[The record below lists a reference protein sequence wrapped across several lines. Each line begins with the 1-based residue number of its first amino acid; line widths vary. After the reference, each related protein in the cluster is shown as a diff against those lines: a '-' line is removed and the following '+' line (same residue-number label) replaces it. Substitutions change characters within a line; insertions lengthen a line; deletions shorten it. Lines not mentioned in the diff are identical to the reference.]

1 MSKVTVNYKVEK
13 DEFSKAVDKAFEKLN
28 KKVKIDGFREG
39 KAPRNIFEKKYGKG
53 NLIMEAAE
61 TLIHNHYHEIME
73 EGKILPIVEPKIDL
87 VKADETGLEV
97 NYIFVVDP
105 EVKLGEYKNLKVKKD
120 KVEVTKE
127 EINHE
132 IEHTLNSYAEMIVKE
147 GKVENGDTAIID
159 FEGFKDGVAFDGG
172 KAENYPLEIG
182 SNSFIP
188 GFEEGLIGLAKGEEK
203 ALTLTFPEDYA
214 SEELK
219 GKEVV
224 FKVKVNDIKTR
235 KIPELNE
242 EFFED
247 FGMEGINSKED
258 LENMIKEQ
266 ITARKEMDAENK
278 YIDELLDAASN
289 NMTIELDEEIIDA
302 EKERMYHTFLER
314 MQMQGITE
322 EIYFAYTNT
331 TKEDVMKQLEKD
343 AVRRI
348 KNRYLLDEVAK
359 IEKIEPTIEDV
370 EKELE
375 EMAQKYNTTKEEIL
389 KELGDIEMLRYDLK
403 MRKAIDVLKENNE
416 K

>member
-13 DEFSKAVDKAFEKLN
+13 EEFEKAVDKAFEKLN

-61 TLIHNHYHEIME
+61 NLIHHHYHEIME
-73 EGKILPIVEPKIDL
+73 EGKILPVVEPKIDL

-105 EVKLGEYKNLKVKKD
+105 EVTLGDYKNLNVKKEKVK
-120 KVEVTKE
+120 VEKE
-127 EINHE
+127 EIEHE
-132 IEHTLNSYAEMIVKE
+132 IQHTLNSYAEMIVKE
-147 GKVENGDTAIID
+147 GKIEKGNTAIID
-159 FEGFKDGVAFDGG
+159 FEGFKDGVPFEGG

-188 GFEEGLIGLAKGEEK
+188 GFEEGLIGLSKGEEK
-203 ALTLTFPEDYA
+203 DLTLTFPEDYA

-224 FKVKVNDIKTR
+224 FKVKVNDIKER

-247 FGMEGINSKED
+247 FGMEGIHSKED
-258 LENMIKEQ
+258 LENMISEQ
-266 ITARKEMDAENK
+266 IKARKEMEAENK
-278 YIDELLDAASN
+278 YIDALLDAASN
-289 NMTIELDEEIIDA
+289 NMTIELDEEIIEA
-302 EKERMYHTFLER
+302 EKERMYQNFLER
-314 MQMQGITE
+314 MKMQGITE
-322 EIYFAYTNT
+322 EIYFAYTKT
-331 TKEDVMKQLEKD
+331 TKEDIMKQLETD
-343 AVRRI
+343 AVKRI
-348 KNRYLLDEVAK
+348 KNRYLLEEIAK
-359 IEKIEPTIEDV
+359 QEKIEPTIEEA

-375 EMAQKYNTTKEEIL
+375 EMANKYHTTKEELL

-403 MRKAIDVLKENNE
+403 MRKAIDVIKENNQ